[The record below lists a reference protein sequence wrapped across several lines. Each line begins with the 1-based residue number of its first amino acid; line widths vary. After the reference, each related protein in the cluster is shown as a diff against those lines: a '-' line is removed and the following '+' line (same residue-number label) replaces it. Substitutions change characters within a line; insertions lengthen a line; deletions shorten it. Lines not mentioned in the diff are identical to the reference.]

1 MMLGIILAVSAMS
14 PLAGQPQ
21 LPPPPPLTPPI
32 PPVGSA
38 RPPFHLSAATDD
50 WGTLATTGPNGLA
63 PATVRHFYGF
73 DLISNT
79 GAGQIIGIV
88 TAYDDP
94 NAEADLAT
102 FNSTFRLTS
111 CTTSN
116 GCFKKIYAGGVA
128 PPVDQTWAL
137 EASVDV
143 QWAHAIAP
151 SAKIYL
157 IEARSNSVADLLS
170 AVDVAVNN
178 GAAIVSMSF
187 GGLEY
192 ATEVNNDYHFN
203 KSLVTFIAAAG
214 DSGYGVSYPAASS
227 YVLAV
232 GGTTAVLARNNT
244 YGSETAWSGSGGGRS
259 QYELLPSYQSG
270 LPVPY
275 ATGYRAVPDVAYDA
289 NPSSGVSVY
298 DSVGYGGSTGWF
310 TVGGTSAGAPQWA
323 ALAAIVNSMRVA
335 VTKKVMGATYASTLN
350 YLLYL
355 LGAPS
360 NYANNYQDIT
370 SGTNGSCGVLCTAA
384 SGYDYVTGLGTP
396 NADALINSLVAQP

>member
-1 MMLGIILAVSAMS
+1 MMYSVDPES
-14 PLAGQPQ
+14 
-21 LPPPPPLTPPI
+21 
-32 PPVGSA
+32 
-38 RPPFHLSAATDD
+38 SAA
-50 WGTLATTGPNGLA
+50 
-63 PATVRHFYGF
+63 
-73 DLISNT
+73 
-79 GAGQIIGIV
+79 
-88 TAYDDP
+88 
-94 NAEADLAT
+94 
-102 FNSTFRLTS
+102 

-137 EASVDV
+137 ETSLDV

-157 IEARSNSVADLLS
+157 IEATSNSIADLLS
-170 AVDVAVNN
+170 AVDDAVNN
-178 GAAIVSMSF
+178 GATIVSMSF
-187 GGLEY
+187 GGWEY

-203 KSLVTFIAAAG
+203 KSTVTFIAAAG
-214 DSGYGVSYPAASS
+214 DSGYGVNYPAASP

-232 GGTTAVLARNNT
+232 GGTTAVLGKNNT

-259 QYELLPSYQSG
+259 KYELLPSYQSG

-323 ALAAIVNSMRVA
+323 GLAAIVNSMRVA
-335 VTKKVMGATYASTLN
+335 AKKQVMGATYTSTLN

-360 NYANNYQDIT
+360 GYANNYQDIT
-370 SGTNGSCGVLCTAA
+370 SGTNGSCGALCTAA
-384 SGYDYVTGLGTP
+384 PNYDYVTGLGTP
-396 NADALINSLVAQP
+396 NADALISSLVAQP

>member
-1 MMLGIILAVSAMS
+1 MRVYRATNKILGVFFAASAMS
-14 PLAGQPQ
+14 LLAQS
-21 LPPPPPLTPPI
+21 PPPAHLPPLTPPL
-32 PPVGSA
+32 PPVGFA
-38 RPPFHLSAATDD
+38 RPPFHLLAPSD
-50 WGTLATTGPNGLA
+50 WDALATTGPNALS
-63 PATVRHFYGF
+63 PAAVRHFYGF

-102 FNSTFRLTS
+102 FNSNFRLTS

-192 ATEVNNDYHFN
+192 SAEVNNDFHFN
-203 KSLVTFIAAAG
+203 KSGVTFIAA
-214 DSGYGVSYPAASS
+214 
-227 YVLAV
+227 
-232 GGTTAVLARNNT
+232 
-244 YGSETAWSGSGGGRS
+244 
-259 QYELLPSYQSG
+259 
-270 LPVPY
+270 
-275 ATGYRAVPDVAYDA
+275 
-289 NPSSGVSVY
+289 
-298 DSVGYGGSTGWF
+298 
-310 TVGGTSAGAPQWA
+310 
-323 ALAAIVNSMRVA
+323 
-335 VTKKVMGATYASTLN
+335 
-350 YLLYL
+350 
-355 LGAPS
+355 
-360 NYANNYQDIT
+360 
-370 SGTNGSCGVLCTAA
+370 
-384 SGYDYVTGLGTP
+384 
-396 NADALINSLVAQP
+396 